1 MINYRKATLDDVRP
15 IRNLLLDWLKE
26 SPLNLGKPNA
36 GKGDAYIYDIIY
48 NHFVIV
54 AEKEGK
60 IIGTISLVLGDM
72 WYTDK
77 KFYRVNWLYVDNKKR
92 NSRIAKKLLEYVKEY
107 VKLTKMPLILEMTQG
122 HDIDRKHQW
131 LMRQNF
137 EYLGG
142 TYGDN
147 L

>member
-1 MINYRKATLDDVRP
+1 LINYRKATLDDVRP
-15 IRNLLLDWLKE
+15 IRNLLLNWLKE
-26 SPLNLGKPNA
+26 SPLNLGKPNT
-36 GKGDAYIYDIIY
+36 GKGDAYIHDIIY

-107 VKLTKMPLILEMTQG
+107 VKITKMPLILEMTQG

>member
-15 IRNLLLDWLKE
+15 IRNLLLNWLKE
-26 SPLNLGKPNA
+26 SPLNLGKPNTW
-36 GKGDAYIYDIIY
+36 KGDAYIHDIIY

-54 AEKEGK
+54 AEKNGK

-107 VKLTKMPLILEMTQG
+107 AKITRMPLILEITQG

>member
-1 MINYRKATLDDVRP
+1 MINYRKATLEDVRP
-15 IRNLLLDWLKE
+15 IRNLLLNWLKE
-26 SPLNLGKPNA
+26 SPFNLGKPNT
-36 GKGDAYIYDIIY
+36 GKGDEYIYDIIY

-77 KFYRVNWLYVDNKKR
+77 KFYRVDWFYVDNKKR

-107 VKLTKMPLILEMTQG
+107 AKITRMPLILQITQG